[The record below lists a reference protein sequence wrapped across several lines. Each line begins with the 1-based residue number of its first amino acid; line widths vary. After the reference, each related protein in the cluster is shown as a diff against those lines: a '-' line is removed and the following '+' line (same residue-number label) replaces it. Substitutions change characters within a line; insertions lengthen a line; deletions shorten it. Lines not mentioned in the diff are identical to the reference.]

1 MFVSNKRLKLIY
13 PGRAIHSACEA
24 HVSFKMERGFLC
36 GPGKEGQVQKRSGEG
51 PSGFCFSWGAIKT
64 LIFNHTWCFFF
75 FFLWQQT
82 PDAAHQLGN
91 QRYQAGWRFTE
102 RSSAYCLTATLNIHP
117 HRQIICCLLN
127 HPSIAGLAGIQ
138 LRKYQ
143 WFSCATFLGTWGHDA
158 KVTFSLHYIQVRLD
172 TPAESNF
179 LVWINCG
186 SSFLGVSRKRWH
198 FKRSLPL
205 RLREVARLW
214 QERYVHRRDADRQK

>member
-1 MFVSNKRLKLIY
+1 MVF
-13 PGRAIHSACEA
+13 
-24 HVSFKMERGFLC
+24 
-36 GPGKEGQVQKRSGEG
+36 
-51 PSGFCFSWGAIKT
+51 
-64 LIFNHTWCFFF
+64 FFF
-75 FFLWQQT
+75 FFLWQRT